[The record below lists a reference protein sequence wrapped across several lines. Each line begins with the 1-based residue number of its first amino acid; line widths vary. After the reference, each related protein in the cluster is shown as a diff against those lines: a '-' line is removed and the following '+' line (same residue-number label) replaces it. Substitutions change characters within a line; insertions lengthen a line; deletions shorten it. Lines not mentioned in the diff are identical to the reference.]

1 MKKKVSNYFLIS
13 LLIIFLYL
21 TVITI
26 LPVLKSVLLS
36 FILAFIFY
44 PVYKNLKKKIKSDN
58 WCASIMIFLVL
69 LIIIIPGFF
78 IVNALA
84 AQTISA
90 YSYVVSMDLGI
101 IDNLIPEFL
110 KDKISFDVYVDE
122 ILLKIKDLV
131 INYTPEFIGSVAET
145 TLGLFVMFFVMFYA
159 FRDGKELL
167 LKLKNSLPL
176 KKKYINKL
184 FNDTEKITAAVLYGY
199 VLTAVIQG
207 SLGGL
212 TFFFLGISNSVFW
225 GFVMII
231 LSLIPFL
238 GTPIVWL
245 PAAIIELLNVRYFNG
260 LFLLIFGFIVLLN
273 IDNFLRPKLIG
284 KRSKVHP
291 AVILVGVIGGLA
303 VFGFLGIIIGPMV
316 LTLFG
321 VLIKFFMLE
330 FN

>member
-1 MKKKVSNYFLIS
+1 MNV
-13 LLIIFLYL
+13 
-21 TVITI
+21 
-26 LPVLKSVLLS
+26 
-36 FILAFIFY
+36 
-44 PVYKNLKKKIKSDN
+44 VYIYEVYNLNIR
-58 WCASIMIFLVL
+58 LVN
-69 LIIIIPGFF
+69 
-78 IVNALA
+78 VR
-84 AQTISA
+84 
-90 YSYVVSMDLGI
+90 
-101 IDNLIPEFL
+101 
-110 KDKISFDVYVDE
+110 DE